1 MLDHH
6 RGIQVNGPETAEIED
21 AVAVEDRFE
30 LVLNNKPVTEMIASR
45 EMLRE
50 LGAGFVITEGLAR
63 TVDTVRLDG
72 DRILVTSDLG
82 CETGAGRR
90 VTGSSGGTSFLREQ
104 GQGSPGIPPPGALP
118 GIPSPDPLSPGLRSA
133 DLRASGIR
141 ITREE
146 VISTTREIE
155 TEIWRRTGG
164 VHCSVLVCEGR
175 CLVKSSDLGRHNTV
189 DKVVGYAALNGIEL
203 SRCALGCTGR
213 QPSGMVRKCANAGIP
228 IIISRAATTDKGI
241 ATAEAAGI
249 TLVSF
254 SRGARFTVYTHPH
267 RIAGLSGFRS
277 AGS

>member
-6 RGIQVNGPETAEIED
+6 RGIQVNDPEAAEIED

-50 LGAGFVITEGLAR
+50 HGAGFVITEGLAR
-63 TVDTVRLDG
+63 NVDTVRLDG

-90 VTGSSGGTSFLREQ
+90 VTGSSGGTTCVSRDRDRPV
-104 GQGSPGIPPPGALP
+104 SPTGALP
-118 GIPSPDPLSPGLRSA
+118 GVPSPDPLSPGLRSA
-133 DLRASGIR
+133 DLWASGIR

-155 TEIWRRTGG
+155 TEIGRRTGG
-164 VHCSVLVCEGR
+164 VHCSMLVCEGR
-175 CLVKSSDLGRHNTV
+175 CLVKSSDLGRHNTI

-267 RIAGLSGFRS
+267 RIADLSGFRS